1 MKKLFAAV
9 IPLLVISS
17 PIFAGPDLD
26 KAADGVCKCLE
37 APYKQIRKMME
48 MSSKAEDSGDT
59 SKLEAAQGEIN
70 GVMEEFG
77 RCFAALSKQYPEVEV
92 SIDIQKEVM
101 DIATQ
106 QCPDPRAG
114 MLKK

>member
-48 MSSKAEDSGDT
+48 LSRKAQDSGDT

-70 GVMEEFG
+70 VVMEEFT
-77 RCFAALSKQYPEVEV
+77 RCFTALSKQYPEVDA
-92 SIDIQKEVM
+92 SIDVQKEVM

-106 QCPDPRAG
+106 QYPDPRVG